1 MNTPLPPDHDDD
13 LPGEA
18 ELAALYR
25 KLPKN
30 EPGPALDAAV
40 LRAAAQALEPA
51 NDESA
56 VGVAPRSRGVR
67 PPWLI
72 GMSSAAAMLLV
83 VGLAWRMRD
92 MPANE
97 APAMSAQ
104 VSTHASTTPETSQ
117 AAAAPTR
124 SARRSSDLASGGLVA
139 QNHSERRPAA
149 ASLADSEAEKTTTV
163 NERRM
168 QALRAAPA
176 PAMASAPTPAPAPP
190 PPAPAEMSASM
201 DQLAAA
207 PNDLPSLKKAD
218 AADARDASATGR
230 VAPQVVQTPAP
241 VNELSQNAAA
251 APAQTYEPAAPLTQP
266 MAAAPAASLPASDK
280 PTLGELSAQD
290 ASPAQQREL
299 DEIRRLFAT
308 HQDTE
313 AQQRLERFHRA
324 HPQWQLAPDL
334 DVHLHKP

>member
-13 LPGEA
+13 LPDEA

-51 NDESA
+51 NDESP

-83 VGLAWRMRD
+83 VGLAWRMRE
-92 MPANE
+92 MPAHE
-97 APAMSAQ
+97 TPAMSAQ
-104 VSTHASTTPETSQ
+104 VGTHASTTPQTSQ

-124 SARRSSDLASGGLVA
+124 SARRSSDLASAGLVA
-139 QNHSERRPAA
+139 QNQPERRPLV
-149 ASLADSEAEKTTTV
+149 ASLADSEAEKTTTE
-163 NERRM
+163 NDRRM
-168 QALRAAPA
+168 QAPLRA
-176 PAMASAPTPAPAPP
+176 TPALASAPP
-190 PPAPAEMSASM
+190 PPAAPEMNASM
-201 DQLAAA
+201 DQQAAV
-207 PNDLPSLKKAD
+207 PNDSSSLKKAD
-218 AADARDASATGR
+218 ASDARDASPTGR
-230 VAPQVVQTPAP
+230 VAPQIVQSPTP
-241 VNELSQNAAA
+241 VDELSQNAAA
-251 APAQTYEPAAPLTQP
+251 APAQSYEPAAPPAQAK
-266 MAAAPAASLPASDK
+266 AAAPAASLPAPDK
-280 PTLGELSAQD
+280 PTLDELSAQD
-290 ASPAQQREL
+290 ASPVQLREL

-313 AQQRLERFHRA
+313 AQRRLERFHRV

-334 DVHLHKP
+334 DVHLRKP